1 MHTMED
7 YTRGFQVPVRHQ
19 REKPDHRWIQIY
31 TRWFQTHWFQTH
43 WFQTHWFQTDTSLA
57 LCNGTTLVADLDEE
71 KKKRFYLTLLMLA
84 PPRTKT
90 LRQIQSQCTQKGER
104 LRFIN
109 LLGERMLSFRP
120 TLPLQCRKTNHFIFL
135 STFFYRLLFST
146 D

>member
-71 KKKRFYLTLLMLA
+71 KKKEVLSDTFDAGATKDKDLA
-84 PPRTKT
+84 SDPESVHTK
-90 LRQIQSQCTQKGER
+90 R
-104 LRFIN
+104 
-109 LLGERMLSFRP
+109 
-120 TLPLQCRKTNHFIFL
+120 
-135 STFFYRLLFST
+135 
-146 D
+146 